1 MQVVT
6 PKLSVKA
13 RQGPS
18 PEGFVHKSSRVEGFR
33 LHPLFV
39 HWNNGQIGD
48 VYRVEGGELSV
59 INMMKGIASLFQVI
73 HNIHHSCNN
82 FPPKLKPLSFSKLAM
97 HQNAVMKADLSGI
110 SIFQ

>member
-18 PEGFVHKSSRVEGFR
+18 PEGFVHKSSKVESYR

-48 VYRVEGGELSV
+48 VYHVEGGELSV
-59 INMMKGIASLFQVI
+59 INVMKGIASLFQV
-73 HNIHHSCNN
+73 C
-82 FPPKLKPLSFSKLAM
+82 KTSKIIV
-97 HQNAVMKADLSGI
+97 Q
-110 SIFQ
+110 